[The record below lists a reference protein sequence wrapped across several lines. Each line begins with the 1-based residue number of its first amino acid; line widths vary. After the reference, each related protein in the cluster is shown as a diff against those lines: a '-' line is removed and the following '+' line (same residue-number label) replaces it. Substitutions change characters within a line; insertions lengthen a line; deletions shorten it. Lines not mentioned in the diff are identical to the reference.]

1 MSTRGIARAAAL
13 AFAAWFSASAGSAW
27 PSAATAQ
34 TIIAQREI
42 SLAAARDMAAA
53 AVEACR
59 KGGFRVAVT
68 IVDSGGQTRLFH
80 RDDGAAPHTAD
91 ASFKKAYTARS
102 YRTASAEFMKRT
114 EVGGGGRP
122 GLRQINNVLGVP
134 GGLPIKIGD
143 ETIGGIGVAGAPGDQ
158 GDESCAQAGIDKVAD
173 QLK

>member
-1 MSTRGIARAAAL
+1 MKM
-13 AFAAWFSASAGSAW
+13 FS
-27 PSAATAQ
+27 
-34 TIIAQREI
+34 
-42 SLAAARDMAAA
+42 
-53 AVEACR
+53 
-59 KGGFRVAVT
+59 GFRLLFTLARRHGPVAGRERASRYRPARNLAWRRPRHGGGRGRALPQGRLRISVT

-91 ASFKKAYTARS
+91 ASFKKAYTART
-102 YRTASAEFMKRT
+102 YRTPSAEFMKRT

-143 ETIGGIGVAGAPGDQ
+143 ETIGGIGIAGAPGD
-158 GDESCAQAGIDKVAD
+158 GDEGCAQAAIDRVAD

>member
-1 MSTRGIARAAAL
+1 MKMFSGCKLLSAFATTAAL
-13 AFAAWFSASAGSAW
+13 SLAAN
-27 PSAATAQ
+27 AQ

-42 SLAAARDMAAA
+42 SLGAARDMAVA
-53 AVEACR
+53 AVEHCR
-59 KGGFRVAVT
+59 KGGHRISVT

-91 ASFKKAYTARS
+91 ASFKKAYTART
-102 YRTASAEFMKRT
+102 YRTPSAEFMKRT

-134 GGLPIKIGD
+134 GGLPIKIGE
-143 ETIGGIGVAGAPGDQ
+143 ETIGAVGVSGAPG
-158 GDESCAQAGIDKVAD
+158 GDKDEVCAKAGIDKVAD